1 MLRSKSRSGSVDFR
15 QSSNHHSVFAR
26 TISASKLCRGDAL
39 GSQIDA
45 EAVVSLQRK
54 PSKTEESGI
63 NRVTVVLQKQMGE
76 LEEELRDTKQKL
88 CSAEEDRNQ
97 ALRELREIKEVV
109 QEIKSLKD
117 LLSCTREES
126 NAKDKDIQSLRAELD
141 SARDFEL
148 KLLQR
153 DSSLERLKE
162 ELGDAARDLLDD
174 HRRKIQEL
182 EDEVEDRKLSECQA
196 LDSLESQTKAFE
208 QTKIELEEH
217 KERIGSLVER
227 IQLLEANSRKKRSQ
241 SSDSSDD
248 DFRHSKREE
257 PELRVLKQ
265 KLAKSEESERI
276 ALSKVSRLT
285 DELNTLKNELKYAT
299 GAEEQSSM
307 AMDDLALALKEV
319 ATECAETKEKLFTTK
334 SELDQVKEELQKY
347 EKLLDEAKNEIEL
360 HKKTAERL
368 RSEAEDT
375 LFAWNGKE
383 MGFVTCIKRA
393 EEERALAQH
402 ENTRL
407 AEALKA
413 AEHMTR
419 AAREETYK
427 LRDIMKQAVN
437 EATAAKSAADIA
449 RAENSQLKDL
459 LTDKDEAVH
468 FLSRENERLRI
479 NEAAA
484 NENAKQ
490 YKLML
495 SYVSQ
500 ELKVEERD
508 HEGMKTP
515 NTDSEGHEDEEE
527 EEEVEEED
535 EDEENKEDRKFSI
548 DLRELALLKEDE
560 DDTQSRIEHEDPEK
574 AEALKGSIFDTPYS
588 PKSEPRTPK
597 QQPVHHRRKS
607 TAFADAEDSP
617 NTEDAGETIDNSHHV
632 DESDSEKNS
641 HRRKKALLRRVGDLI
656 LRKSFS
662 RKEPSPVPP
671 SSPAA
676 HTSSP
681 ALE

>member
-1 MLRSKSRSGSVDFR
+1 MLRSKSRSGSFDFR
-15 QSSNHHSVFAR
+15 QSSHHHHSVFAR
-26 TISASKLCRGDAL
+26 TISASKFCRGDAL

-45 EAVVSLQRK
+45 DAVVSLQRK
-54 PSKTEESGI
+54 PSKTDESGI
-63 NRVTVVLQKQMGE
+63 NRVKVVLQEQMGE
-76 LEEELRDTKQKL
+76 LEEQLRETKQKL
-88 CSAEEDRNQ
+88 GFAEEERNR
-97 ALRELREIKEVV
+97 ALQELREIKDVV
-109 QEIKSLKD
+109 QEIRALKD
-117 LLSCTREES
+117 LLSSTREEL
-126 NAKDKDIQSLRAELD
+126 NAKDSDIRSLRAELD
-141 SARDFEL
+141 SARAFEL
-148 KLLQR
+148 KLLER

-162 ELGDAARDLLDD
+162 ELGDAAKDLLDD

-182 EDEVEDRKLSECQA
+182 EDEVEDTKLAECKA
-196 LDSLESQTKAFE
+196 LDSLECQTKALE
-208 QTKIELEEH
+208 LNKIELEEH
-217 KERIGSLVER
+217 KQRIGSLLER

-241 SSDSSDD
+241 SSDSSDED
-248 DFRHSKREE
+248 VGDSTREE
-257 PELRVLKQ
+257 SELRVIKQ
-265 KLAKSEESERI
+265 KLAKSQESERI
-276 ALSKVSRLT
+276 ALSKVSKLT
-285 DELNTLKNELKYAT
+285 EELNTLKNELRFAT
-299 GAEEQSSM
+299 GAEEQSSQ

-319 ATECAETKEKLFTTK
+319 ATECAETKEKLCTTK
-334 SELDQVKEELQKY
+334 MELDEAKEEMQKY
-347 EKLLDEAKNEIEL
+347 EKLLDEAKIEIEL
-360 HKKTAERL
+360 QKNTVERL
-368 RSEAEDT
+368 RSEAEESI
-375 LFAWNGKE
+375 FAWNGKE

-437 EATAAKSAADIA
+437 ESNAAKSAADIA

-459 LTDKDEAVH
+459 LTDKDEALH

-500 ELKVEERD
+500 ELKVEEKD

-515 NTDSEGHEDEEE
+515 NTDSEGHEEEE
-527 EEEVEEED
+527 EEEEH
-535 EDEENKEDRKFSI
+535 KQDRKFSI
-548 DLRELALLKEDE
+548 DLRELALLKEDD

-597 QQPVHHRRKS
+597 QRPAHHRRKS
-607 TAFADAEDSP
+607 TAFADAEGSP
-617 NTEDAGETIDNSHHV
+617 NAEDGENIDSHHV
-632 DESDSEKNS
+632 DESDGEKSS

-671 SSPAA
+671 PSSPAA
-676 HTSSP
+676 YNPSP